1 MARYGVIEHIHRT
14 DQHGD
19 RDDWLGAPCEIIST
33 QDNFMSDPNYVA
45 AQLKF
50 IESDNKEEG
59 RTRFFFAVK
68 IREVDFL
75 EVCKILVTNS
85 KGA

>member
-14 DQHGD
+14 DQHSD
-19 RDDWLGAPCEIIST
+19 RDDLLGAPCEIVST
-33 QDNFMSDPNYVA
+33 QVNYMGDPNYDA
-45 AQLKF
+45 ATLKF
-50 IESDNKEEG
+50 IEPDNKEG

-75 EVCKILVTNS
+75 EVCRILVNNS

>member
-1 MARYGVIEHIHRT
+1 MTRYGVIEHIHQT

-19 RDDWLGAPCEIIST
+19 RDDWIGAPCEIIST
-33 QDNFMSDPNYVA
+33 QANLMGDPNYVA

-50 IESDNKEEG
+50 IQPDIKEG
-59 RTRFFFAVK
+59 QTRFFFAVK

-75 EVCKILVTNS
+75 EVCRILVNNS

>member
-1 MARYGVIEHIHRT
+1 MTRYCVIEHIHRT

-19 RDDWLGAPCEIIST
+19 RDDLLGAPCEILST
-33 QDNFMSDPNYVA
+33 QDNYMGDPNYVA
-45 AQLKF
+45 ANLKF
-50 IESDNKEEG
+50 VEPDNKEE

-75 EVCKILVTNS
+75 EVCRILVINS

>member
-1 MARYGVIEHIHRT
+1 MTRYCVIERIHRT
-14 DQHGD
+14 DEHSD
-19 RDDWLGAPCEIIST
+19 RDDFLGAPCEIIST
-33 QDNFMSDPNYVA
+33 QDNFMCFPNYVA

-50 IESDNKEEG
+50 IEPDNEEG

-75 EVCKILVTNS
+75 EVCRILVNNS